1 MGPVTRT
8 STEISLIKL
17 LGKDAA
23 RQKVDFGEGDSQPG
37 LVIYKHD
44 PTRRLE
50 IVWNRDVPAHPWYVF
65 ICRSGLNAP
74 PPPCRWRTADGV
86 GMRTTLKELERL
98 NEKPFRMVVWGSDGG
113 GNVVSYDHGAL
124 ASFDGAF
131 EREPWN
137 SDRLIL
143 RLEPRTDE
151 KGNDI
156 PKLSDGEKAE
166 VYDGEKIVASSHPV
180 LQKMNPYVAEVT
192 QEFPPGGRK

>member
-1 MGPVTRT
+1 MRVGPVTRT
-8 STEISLIKL
+8 STATSLIEL
-17 LGKDAA
+17 LRTEAV
-23 RQKVDFGEGDSQPG
+23 QQNVEFGDGDSQPG
-37 LVIYKHD
+37 MVIYKND

-50 IVWNRDVPAHPWYVF
+50 IVWNRDVPAHPWWVF
-65 ICRSGLNAP
+65 ICRSDLTAP

-86 GMRTTLKELERL
+86 GMGATLKELERL
-98 NEKPFRMVVWGSDGG
+98 NEKPFRMVIWGSDAG
-113 GNVVSYDHGAL
+113 GNVVSFDGGAL

-156 PKLSDGEKAE
+156 PKLSEAEKAE
-166 VYDGEKIVASSHPV
+166 VYDGDKI
-180 LQKMNPYVAEVT
+180 AEIT
-192 QEFPPGGRK
+192 QVFPRGGRK